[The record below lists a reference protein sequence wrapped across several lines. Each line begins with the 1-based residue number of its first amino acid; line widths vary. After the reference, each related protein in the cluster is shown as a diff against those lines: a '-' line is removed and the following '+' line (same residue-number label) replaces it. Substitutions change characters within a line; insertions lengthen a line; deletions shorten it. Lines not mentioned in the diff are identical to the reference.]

1 MGIKLINVVTIAIP
15 AIMLV
20 IPGSGDTPL
29 VAMSRRISI
38 NAIVIIR
45 NKLDIGVKCPFLSH
59 TKVYELKFPLE
70 IFFSIVD
77 TLSLGI

>member
-45 NKLDIGVKCPFLSH
+45 NKRI
-59 TKVYELKFPLE
+59 
-70 IFFSIVD
+70 
-77 TLSLGI
+77 

>member
-1 MGIKLINVVTIAIP
+1 MGIKLASVVTIAIP
-15 AIMLV
+15 ARILV

-29 VAMSRRISI
+29 VAMSRRMSI

-45 NKLDIGVKCPFLSH
+45 SKLDIGVKCPFL
-59 TKVYELKFPLE
+59 
-70 IFFSIVD
+70 FSIVD